1 MELEISFPRG
11 ARIIQLND
19 AVYCVIDPELGMWS
33 VIPKEYVVFVQRLID
48 NSITRANKNVFEE
61 TELEIISTL
70 YHNGNIVVNGKSRL
84 RENFYEARLQQIIVV
99 KITHECN
106 LKCKYC
112 YVNKNGHFCETFD
125 VDIFI
130 SFMSKLYSFL
140 GETRVFSVVIHGG
153 EPFTKYNILSEVVV
167 KLKRISNDIRISIQ
181 TNGTI
186 LSDDMLEFICNND
199 LSVGVSLDGVTETM
213 NNNRLFG
220 SGLPSVNNVLSN
232 ISKLVEA
239 KINFGVLT
247 VITNK
252 NILGVLQMFDSLTEA
267 GVNNFVFNA
276 LLGGDCSNKLQ
287 YKEFKALK
295 NIYIELAC
303 KINDLNQNKDYEQFV
318 AERSLSQLVLNISGY
333 ESTICSCSPCAA
345 GTQTL
350 GIDADGL
357 IYPCDTLVGN
367 KAFIIGHYSD
377 SPVHCLNNDKIKLFS
392 SRGVNTIKDCCN
404 CPYRALCTYKC
415 AADAYVSYGNLN
427 HSHSM
432 CEFAKMIIPELMLLI
447 HQKRIELSNFQI
459 C

>member
-1 MELEISFPRG
+1 MELEISFPKG
-11 ARIIQLND
+11 SRIIQLND
-19 AVYCVIDPELGMWS
+19 ALYCVIDPELGIWS

-48 NSITRANKNVFEE
+48 NPITRANKSALDEA
-61 TELEIISTL
+61 ELEIISTL
-70 YHNGNIVVNGKSRL
+70 YHNGNIVINGNSRFC
-84 RENFYEARLQQIIVV
+84 ENSHEARLQQIIVV

-106 LKCKYC
+106 LRCKYC
-112 YVNKNGHFCETFD
+112 YVKKSSHFSETFD

-153 EPFTKYNILSEVVV
+153 EPFTKYNMLREIVV

-186 LSDDMLEFICNND
+186 LSNDILKFICNNN
-199 LSVGVSLDGVTETM
+199 LSVGVSLDGVTEAM

-252 NILGVLQMFDSLTEA
+252 NISGVLEMFDCLTA
-267 GVNNFVFNA
+267 VGVKNFVFNA

-287 YKEFKALK
+287 HKEFNALK

-303 KINDLNQNKDYEQFV
+303 KINDLNKNEDNENFV

-350 GIDADGL
+350 GVDADGV

-367 KAFIIGHYSD
+367 KEFIIGHYLD
-377 SPVHCLNNDKIKLFS
+377 DPKHCLNNDKIKLFS
-392 SRGVNTIKDCCN
+392 SRGVNTIKDCCY
-404 CPYRALCTYKC
+404 CPYRAFCTYKC
-415 AADAYVSYGNLN
+415 AADSYVSFGNLN

-432 CEFAKMIIPELMLLI
+432 CEFAKMIIPELMVLI